1 MTKMRMTET
10 GDGMPGKLL
19 DRIAMR
25 KDSSIPE
32 RKSVRLEGFE
42 YASGGAYLITV
53 CTESKAPCFERYPE
67 LKAIVEV
74 EWDSLPARFPSV
86 TADVFVAMPNH
97 VHGILILDQ
106 AGRATPYPEGRPL
119 RSPASRSQGQGGR
132 PQGSPLQ
139 WDGSWVLSN
148 PCV

>member
-10 GDGMPGKLL
+10 GDGRPGKLL

-53 CTESKAPCFERYPE
+53 CTESKAPFFERYPE

-106 AGRATPYPEGRPL
+106 AGRARS
-119 RSPASRSQGQGGR
+119 SPARRAGNEEPGGATLGGAR
-132 PQGSPLQ
+132 PPG
-139 WDGSWVLSN
+139 
-148 PCV
+148 